1 MQPRTI
7 LIAVYRE
14 ASLRRSVDWNVS
26 NDARIWS
33 SAVFV
38 ADLRFTWVG
47 KTKWWTR
54 KRHARS
60 GDVTDVLAS
69 TGWER
74 FGRVDIASKRH
85 HTILNHILNEDA
97 VRFAHEIKQ
106 AVGQRMP

>member
-26 NDARIWS
+26 NDARIRS
-33 SAVFV
+33 SAMFV
-38 ADLRFTWVG
+38 GDLRITWVR

-54 KRHARS
+54 KGHARS

-69 TGWER
+69 TEWDGSAAWTLR
-74 FGRVDIASKRH
+74 PSGITLS
-85 HTILNHILNEDA
+85 
-97 VRFAHEIKQ
+97 
-106 AVGQRMP
+106 